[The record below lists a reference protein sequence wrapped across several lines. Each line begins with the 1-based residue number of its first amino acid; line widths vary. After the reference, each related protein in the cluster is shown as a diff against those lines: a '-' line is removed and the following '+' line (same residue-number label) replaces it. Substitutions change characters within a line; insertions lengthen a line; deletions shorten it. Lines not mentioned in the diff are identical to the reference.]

1 MESGLRP
8 EGKKGE
14 SETAASRFFLKL
26 RELAAALSH
35 HHAPGLAQTARG
47 DARPPGRPSPAAG
60 CFEME
65 GERPREPQEQGDA
78 HETATSATP
87 TPAEQGLRAGGWTG
101 EGRSETMA
109 HITSH
114 GSQS

>member
-35 HHAPGLAQTARG
+35 HHAPGLAQTATP
-47 DARPPGRPSPAAG
+47 DAPSPA
-60 CFEME
+60 
-65 GERPREPQEQGDA
+65 ERGHDYMIDMIHARW
-78 HETATSATP
+78 
-87 TPAEQGLRAGGWTG
+87 PARQR
-101 EGRSETMA
+101 
-109 HITSH
+109 
-114 GSQS
+114 